1 MVHGVA
7 CPCDLD
13 GSSGERITDM
23 QALVD
28 LDPGGVGVMRMLQ
41 GIAIKSG
48 DWTSLS
54 LFISS
59 LVSTVAMS
67 GCPVSMACDVWF

>member
-1 MVHGVA
+1 
-7 CPCDLD
+7 
-13 GSSGERITDM
+13 
-23 QALVD
+23 
-28 LDPGGVGVMRMLQ
+28 MLQ

-48 DWTSLS
+48 DWTSLN

-67 GCPVSMACDVWF
+67 GCSVSMARDVWF